1 MRGSSTGGGGTKLLG
16 VLAGA
21 LLAVGAPAA
30 AADLSR
36 LAIPDGPVAAGAA
49 PLSRLQAGRGAA
61 AIAPELRQARGTVEV
76 WVKLAE
82 APLAG
87 AHGANAKT
95 RGGRLSLPERRA
107 YLQTLGRRHDAVS
120 AAARRLGGQEL
131 GRVSRAHNAVAL
143 RIDASRLAEVAGLP
157 GVVAVRPVR
166 NYQLALSEVVPYV
179 GAAATRSAG
188 KDGAG
193 ARVAVFD
200 SGIDYTHKNL
210 GGPGTTAAYAEA
222 VASYPNAY
230 FPSAKVT
237 GGYDFVGSAWT
248 GAAGSPDRTEDANP
262 IDDGP
267 GGGHGT
273 HVADIVAGKSL
284 DGTHFGV
291 APGAQLLAVKACSS
305 VSTSCNGV
313 ALLKAV
319 DFALDPDG
327 DGTIEDAV
335 DVINLSLGSNYGM
348 KEDDLTEALN
358 QASAFGVVVVAAAGN
373 AGNRPY
379 IVSSPSVGP
388 PVISVA
394 QTQVP
399 SASAY
404 PLVVN
409 APAAIAGFYAN
420 TATVDWAP
428 VDRAVT
434 GDVAY
439 VGTGCPGETYLA
451 DPAGKVALISRGTCS
466 ISLKVDRA
474 AAAGALGVLIGLVAP
489 GDAVSFSFGG
499 GTTFVPT
506 LVVTQSTAN
515 LIRANLAAPA
525 NVTISPANAI
535 PLAGSVVSTSARGPS
550 MSLNAIKP
558 ELGAPGASVSAVYGT
573 GDGEAAFGGTS
584 GATPVVAGAAAVLV
598 GALPGIEPLEVK
610 ARLMNTAQTQIY
622 TNPALLPGALAPI
635 TRIGAGEVRV
645 DRALSATAVAWV
657 EGADSSALSYGYHA
671 TPWLGVYERTIKI
684 KNKASQARTFS
695 VATSFRTAAA
705 EASGAVEVLAPKSI
719 RVGARKQAQ
728 FSVVIVVRPERL
740 PTWNL
745 DGGAGG
751 GDAARLD
758 GMELDGYVAL
768 TAGSERLTLPWHV
781 LPHKAA
787 ALLAGDH
794 VRAGGSLR
802 LVNAGVAP
810 GTVEAFSL
818 TGRSPAIPASQLPG
832 PGDNF
837 AMVDLRAVGVRLADP
852 DTLQFGISTFGAR
865 AHPNYPAEFDVYVDA
880 DLDGQPDYVVYNTEL
895 GGFGASGQNVVY
907 VVNLS
912 AGTAAAYYYV
922 DASLDS
928 SNAILTVPLAAM
940 GLTAD
945 STIGFS
951 VYALDNYY
959 SGAQT
964 DAVEGMTYT
973 PSRPRWAASE
983 TTLAVPARGAGA
995 LGVTV
1000 VSGGAQA
1007 SPSQTGLLLLYRDS
1021 DPRLESQLVTVR
1033 E

>member
-1 MRGSSTGGGGTKLLG
+1 MRFSNAGGGTKLLG

-21 LLAVGAPAA
+21 LLWAGAPAL

-49 PLSRLQAGRGAA
+49 PLSRLQAGRAA
-61 AIAPELRQARGTVEV
+61 AVSPELRQARGEVEV
-76 WVKLAE
+76 WVKLAGS
-82 APLAG
+82 PLAE

-95 RGGRLSLPERRA
+95 RGGRLSLSERRA
-107 YLQTLGRRHDAVS
+107 YLQTLDRRHDAVS

-143 RIDASRLAEVAGLP
+143 RIDASRLADVASLP
-157 GVVAVRPVR
+157 GVVTVRPVHD
-166 NYQLALSEVVPYV
+166 YQLALSEVVPYV
-179 GAAATRSAG
+179 GAAAAQAVG

-210 GGPGTTAAYAEA
+210 GGPGTAAAYAEA
-222 VASYPNAY
+222 VAIYPNAH
-230 FPSAKVT
+230 FPSAKVV

-248 GAAGSPDRTEDANP
+248 GAAGSPARTEDPNP

-284 DGTHFGV
+284 DGTHVGV
-291 APGAQLLAVKACSS
+291 APGAQLYAVKVCSS

-327 DGTIEDAV
+327 DGRVEDAV

-399 SASAY
+399 SAKAY
-404 PLVVN
+404 PLLVN
-409 APAAIAGFYAN
+409 SPAAVAGTYAN

-451 DPAGKVALISRGTCS
+451 DPAGKVALISRGTCA

-474 AAAGALGVLIGLVAP
+474 AAAGALGVLIGLIAP

-499 GTTFVPT
+499 GTSFVPT
-506 LVVTQSTAN
+506 LVVTQATAAA
-515 LIRANLAAPA
+515 IRANLAAPV
-525 NVTISPANAI
+525 NVTFSPASAI
-535 PLAGSVVSTSARGPS
+535 SLAGSMVASSARGPS
-550 MSLNAIKP
+550 VSFNAIKP
-558 ELGAPGASVSAVYGT
+558 EIGAPGASVSAVYGT
-573 GDGEAAFGGTS
+573 GDGQEAFGGTS
-584 GATPVVAGAAAVLV
+584 GATPVIAGSAAILV

-610 ARLMNTAQTQIY
+610 SRLMNTAQTAIL
-622 TNPALLPGALAPI
+622 TNPALLPGQLARI

-657 EGADSSALSYGYHA
+657 EDADSAALSFGYHA
-671 TPWLGVYERTIKI
+671 TPWLGVYERKI
-684 KNKASQARTFS
+684 QVKNEANRARTFT

-719 RVGARKQAQ
+719 RVGARKQAA
-728 FSVVIVVRPERL
+728 FSVVIVVHPEKL
-740 PTWNL
+740 PDWIL
-745 DGGAGG
+745 DGGSGG
-751 GDAARLD
+751 GDGARLD
-758 GMELDGYVAL
+758 AMEIDGYVAL
-768 TAGSERLTLPWHV
+768 SAAGDQLTLPWHV

-787 ALLAGDH
+787 AVLAADQ

-802 LVNAGVAP
+802 LLNGGVAP
-810 GTVEAFSL
+810 GIVEAFAL
-818 TGRSPAIPASQLPG
+818 TGRSPAVPASQLPG
-832 PGDNF
+832 PGDGL
-837 AMVDLRAVGVRLADP
+837 AVVDLRAVGVRLADP

-880 DLDGQPDYVVYNTEL
+880 DLDGQPDHVVYNTEL
-895 GGFGASGQNVVY
+895 GGFGVTGQNVVY
-907 VVNLS
+907 VANL
-912 AGTAAAYYYV
+912 ATGGAAAYYFT
-922 DASLDS
+922 DADLDS
-928 SNAILTVPLAAM
+928 SNAILTVPLAAL

-945 STIGFS
+945 STFGFS
-951 VYALDNYY
+951 VYAFDNYF

-964 DAVEGMTYT
+964 DAVEGMTFT
-973 PSRPRWAASE
+973 PSRPRWAASVP
-983 TTLAVPARGAGA
+983 TLDVPARGSDA
-995 LGVTV
+995 LGVTA

-1007 SPSQTGLLLLYRDS
+1007 SPSQTGLLLLYRNS
-1021 DPRLESQLVTVR
+1021 GPPLEAQLVTVR
-1033 E
+1033 